1 MVERAIKEFL
11 AIYEKVKEKHHIA
24 KPVTY
29 ALYATAR
36 SIEKIERRRDEDQ
49 HD

>member
-1 MVERAIKEFL
+1 MILQAIKEL
-11 AIYEKVKEKHHIA
+11 ISIYEKVKDKRHIA

-36 SIEKIERRRDEDQ
+36 SIDKIERRRDETD
-49 HD
+49 